1 MQRYCSEAQGMIF
14 TCVVRCEA
22 GFQKNST
29 YTEKEEPSVLEE
41 RVEMSGFFKFLI
53 HSFFSSWHCNK
64 TETAQSSVY
73 DIQNKGN
80 QLEILL
86 FPCSL

>member
-1 MQRYCSEAQGMIF
+1 MQRYCTEAQGMIF

-41 RVEMSGFFKFLI
+41 RVEM
-53 HSFFSSWHCNK
+53 
-64 TETAQSSVY
+64 
-73 DIQNKGN
+73 
-80 QLEILL
+80 
-86 FPCSL
+86 